1 MDGDLGSGGNFPLGA
16 IELPALFECSNMD
29 STPKTRVALNMQ
41 NMARE
46 AEMINR
52 KEQAV

>member
-1 MDGDLGSGGNFPLGA
+1 MDGDLGSGGNFPLGER
-16 IELPALFECSNMD
+16 ELPALSECSNMD

-41 NMARE
+41 NIARE